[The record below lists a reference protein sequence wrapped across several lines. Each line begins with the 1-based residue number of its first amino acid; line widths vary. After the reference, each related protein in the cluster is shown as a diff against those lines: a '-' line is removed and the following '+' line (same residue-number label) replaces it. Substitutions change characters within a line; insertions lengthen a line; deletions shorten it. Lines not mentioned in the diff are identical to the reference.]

1 MSLRAV
7 RRTAPLI
14 RLQAPGR
21 VTNPPQVANLH
32 HIRDTVKSP
41 VRGNASSRCGGWA
54 IAAALIV
61 PLYADVTLRGRVV
74 DENEAPVRGARV
86 TANSQETQTD
96 PTGAFT
102 LTFPAPGDFPV
113 SVSRE
118 GYYALKDRA
127 VHVDASQEITLV
139 INTVREVFQ
148 SENVNAETS
157 PVDVGQ
163 AQSQQR
169 LTGTEVN
176 DIPFANSHSL
186 RSSLALMP
194 GVVSDTSGT
203 LHVNGSSENQVNYL
217 LNGFNITNPITG
229 QFQTLL
235 AVEGI
240 RSVDLTS
247 GRTSPEFG
255 KGSAGVLAVNTENG
269 TDKFHYTATNFIP
282 GIDIKQGL
290 RLGNWYPRF
299 GVSGPIVRGRA
310 WFSDTWD
317 SEYTQ
322 SLVTGLPSG
331 QNTRSGWA
339 GSNLLHSQVNLAPS
353 NIVFADFL
361 VNVNNQGRVGLAP
374 LNPISTTSNLHT
386 HQYFA
391 SVKDQ
396 KYFGH
401 GALMEFGYAHSDFFQ
416 AQTPQGDNLYI
427 ISPQGNSGNYFL
439 NSAQTAA
446 RDQGLIQAF
455 LPKLQFAGSHQI
467 QVGADADWL
476 HYTASDNR
484 TGYEVLGLSGQ
495 LISETLFPTP
505 ARFHAGDADMS
516 FYLLDAWRVE
526 KRLQFNLGVREDWD
540 RRIGAVGW
548 SPRAAFSWS
557 PLASAHTRISGGYSI
572 THDAVTLDML
582 GRPLDQTAFT
592 TFYNGAPTGPPAP
605 TTFAIPNAGLSL
617 PRASN
622 WTLDADHQLLTHV
635 YVSAK
640 YLRRRGT
647 DGFAFVNTIAPD
659 APPSLLPLPTANS
672 GGVYQLTNLRR
683 DDYDSFAISVR
694 QTLSGQFEW
703 MASYTHS
710 RAVSNGVLDPNT
722 AQPLQVLA
730 SFVPMPWDTPNRILA
745 WGYLPLPW
753 KHWAVSAL
761 ADLRSGFPFSVRDQT
776 GLIAGGVDSY
786 RYPINFDIN
795 IAIERMITL
804 RGYRFAL
811 RGGIDNLTGQA
822 NPTAVNNVTG
832 ALQFL
837 QFLGDEGRH
846 FVVRIRFF
854 GRAGGK

>member
-1 MSLRAV
+1 M
-7 RRTAPLI
+7 
-14 RLQAPGR
+14 
-21 VTNPPQVANLH
+21 
-32 HIRDTVKSP
+32 RDW
-41 VRGNASSRCGGWA
+41 GSSRCGWPA
-54 IAAALIV
+54 IAVLVAF

-74 DENEAPVRGARV
+74 DQNDAPVRGARV
-86 TANSQETQTD
+86 TVNSQEAQTD
-96 PTGAFT
+96 PTGNFT
-102 LTFPAPGDFPV
+102 LNFPAPGDFLV
-113 SVSRE
+113 GVARE

-127 VHVDASQEITLV
+127 VHVDSSTEITLV
-139 INTVREVFQ
+139 INSVREVFQ

-176 DIPFANSHSL
+176 DMPITNSHSL

-217 LNGFNITNPITG
+217 LNGFNITDPITG

-240 RSVDLTS
+240 RSVDVTS

-255 KGSAGVLAVNTENG
+255 KGSAGALAVNTENG
-269 TDKFHYTATNFIP
+269 TDAFHYTATNFIP

-310 WFSDTWD
+310 WFADTWD

-331 QNTRSGWA
+331 QDTRSGWA
-339 GSNLLHSQVNLAPS
+339 GSNLLHSQVNLTPS

-361 VNVNNQGRVGLAP
+361 VNVDNQGRVGLAP
-374 LNPISTTSNLHT
+374 LNPVSTTSSLHT
-386 HQYFA
+386 HEYFA

-396 KYFGH
+396 KYLGH
-401 GALMEFGYAHSDFFQ
+401 GALVEFGYAHGDFSE
-416 AQTPQGDNLYI
+416 AQTPQGQSLYI
-427 ISPQGNSGNYFL
+427 ISPAGNSGNYFL
-439 NSAQTAA
+439 NSTQSAA
-446 RDQGLIQAF
+446 RDQGLVQAF
-455 LPKLQFAGSHQI
+455 LPKFAFAGSHQI
-467 QVGADADWL
+467 QVGGDADWL
-476 HYTASDNR
+476 HYTADEHR
-484 TGYEVLGLSGQ
+484 TGYQVLGLSGQ
-495 LISETLFPTP
+495 LISETLFPAP
-505 ARFHAGDADMS
+505 AMFHAGDADMS
-516 FYLLDAWRVE
+516 AYLLDTWRVE
-526 KRLQFNLGVREDWD
+526 KGLQFNLGVREDWD
-540 RRIGAVGW
+540 RRIGSVAW
-548 SPRAAFSWS
+548 SPRLAFSWS
-557 PLASAHTRISGGYSI
+557 PFASARTRISGGYSI
-572 THDAVTLDML
+572 THDAVTLNML
-582 GRPLDQTAFT
+582 GRPLDQTAIT
-592 TFYNGAPTGPPAP
+592 TLYNANGTPACPPAP
-605 TTFAIPNAGLSL
+605 TTFVIGNSGLVL
-617 PRASN
+617 PGAAN
-622 WTLDADHQLLTHV
+622 WTLDVDHQLFSRV
-635 YVSAK
+635 YVTAK

-647 DGFAFVNTIAPD
+647 DGFAFVNELAPD
-659 APPSLLPLPTANS
+659 APPSLLPLPTTDA
-672 GGVYQLTNLRR
+672 GGVYQLANLRR

-694 QTLSGQFEW
+694 QKLSGQFEW

-710 RAVSNGVLDPNT
+710 RAVSNAVLDPNT
-722 AQPLQVLA
+722 AEPLQVLA
-730 SFVPMPWDTPNRILA
+730 NFVPMPWDVPNRILA

-753 KHWAVSAL
+753 KNWAVSAL
-761 ADLRSGFPFSVRDQT
+761 ADMRSGFPFSVRDQT
-776 GLIAGGVDSY
+776 GLILGPVDSY
-786 RYPINFDIN
+786 RYPLNFDLN
-795 IAIERMITL
+795 VAIERMITL

-822 NPTAVNNVTG
+822 NPTAVNNVAG
-832 ALQFL
+832 ASQFL

>member
-1 MSLRAV
+1 
-7 RRTAPLI
+7 
-14 RLQAPGR
+14 
-21 VTNPPQVANLH
+21 
-32 HIRDTVKSP
+32 
-41 VRGNASSRCGGWA
+41 VRGKASSRFGWL
-54 IAAALIV
+54 ALCSSLIF

-74 DENEAPVRGARV
+74 DENDAPVRGARV
-86 TANSQETQTD
+86 SLASQETQTD
-96 PTGAFT
+96 PTGQFLLT
-102 LTFPAPGDFPV
+102 LPGPGDFLV

-118 GYYALKDRA
+118 GFYALKDRP
-127 VHVDASQEITLV
+127 VRVESSQEITLV
-139 INTVREVFQ
+139 INSVREVFQ

-176 DIPFANSHSL
+176 DMPFANSHSL

-255 KGSAGVLAVNTENG
+255 KGSAGVLSVNTENG
-269 TDKFHYTATNFIP
+269 TDAFHYTATNFVP

-310 WFSDTWD
+310 WFSDTFD
-317 SEYTQ
+317 SEYSQ
-322 SLVTGLPSG
+322 SLVTGLPGG

-339 GSNLLHSQVNLAPS
+339 GSNLLHSQVNLTPS
-353 NIVFADFL
+353 NILFADFL
-361 VNVNNQGRVGLAP
+361 GNVDNQGRVGLAP
-374 LNPISTTSNLHT
+374 LNPVSTTSNLHT
-386 HQYFA
+386 HEYFA
-391 SVKDQ
+391 SIKDQ

-401 GALMEFGYAHSDFFQ
+401 GALIEFGYAHSDFFN
-416 AQTPQGDNLYI
+416 AQTPQGDSLYI
-427 ISPQGNSGNYFL
+427 ISPAGNSGNYFL
-439 NSAQTAA
+439 NSKQAA
-446 RDQGLIQAF
+446 SRDQGLAQAF
-455 LPKLQFAGSHQI
+455 LPKFRFAGSHQI
-467 QVGADADWL
+467 QVGTDADWL
-476 HYTASDNR
+476 HYTANENR
-484 TGYEVLGLSGQ
+484 TGYQVLGLSGQ
-495 LISETLFPTP
+495 LISQTLFPAP
-505 ARFHAGDADMS
+505 ARFHAGDTDMS
-516 FYLLDAWRVE
+516 AYLLDTWRVE
-526 KRLQFNLGVREDWD
+526 KRLQFNIGVREDWD
-540 RRIGAVGW
+540 RRIGSVGW

-557 PLASAHTRISGGYSI
+557 PFSSARTRISGGYSI

-592 TFYNGAPTGPPAP
+592 TLYNANGAPAGPPSP
-605 TTFAIPNAGLSL
+605 TTFAIGNSGLSL
-617 PRASN
+617 PRAGN
-622 WTLDADHQLLTHV
+622 WTLDADHRLFTHV
-635 YVSAK
+635 YVTAK

-647 DGFAFVNTIAPD
+647 DGFAFVNTLAPD
-659 APPSLLPLPTANS
+659 SPPSLLPLPATDS
-672 GGVYQLTNLRR
+672 GGVYQLANLRR

-694 QTLSGQFEW
+694 QTLSGQYEW
-703 MASYTHS
+703 MASYTRS
-710 RAVSNGVLDPNT
+710 RAVSNAVLDPNT

-730 SFVPMPWDTPNRILA
+730 NFVPMPWDAPNRILA

-753 KHWAVSAL
+753 KNWAVSVF
-761 ADLRSGFPFSVRDQT
+761 ADMRSGFPFSVRDQT
-776 GLIAGGVDSY
+776 GLIVGAVDSY
-786 RYPINFDIN
+786 RYPINFDLN
-795 IAIERMITL
+795 VAIERMITL

-822 NPTAVNNVTG
+822 NPTAVNNVAG
-832 ALQFL
+832 APQFL
-837 QFLGDEGRH
+837 EFLGNEGRH

>member
-1 MSLRAV
+1 
-7 RRTAPLI
+7 
-14 RLQAPGR
+14 
-21 VTNPPQVANLH
+21 
-32 HIRDTVKSP
+32 
-41 VRGNASSRCGGWA
+41 VRGNASSRCGSWA
-54 IAAALIV
+54 LAASLIL
-61 PLYADVTLRGRVV
+61 PLYADVTLHGRIV

-86 TANSQETQTD
+86 TANSLETQSD

-102 LTFPAPGDFPV
+102 LTFPGPGDFLV

-118 GYYALKDRA
+118 GYYALKDRP
-127 VHVDASQEITLV
+127 VHIESTQEITLV
-139 INTVREVFQ
+139 INSVREVFQ

-176 DIPFANSHSL
+176 DMPFANSHSL
-186 RSSLALMP
+186 RSSLELMP

-229 QFQTLL
+229 QFSTLL

-322 SLVTGLPSG
+322 SLITGLPSG

-374 LNPISTTSNLHT
+374 LNPVSTTSNLHT
-386 HQYFA
+386 HEYFA

-401 GALMEFGYAHSDFFQ
+401 GALIEFGYAHSDFFQ
-416 AQTPQGDNLYI
+416 TQTPQGDSLYI
-427 ISPQGNSGNYFL
+427 ISPTGNSGNYFL
-439 NSAQTAA
+439 NSTQSAT
-446 RDQGLIQAF
+446 RDQGLVQAF

-467 QVGADADWL
+467 QVGTDADWL
-476 HYTASDNR
+476 HYAANNNS

-495 LISETLFPTP
+495 LISETLFPAP

-516 FYLLDAWRVE
+516 FYLLDTWRVE

-548 SPRAAFSWS
+548 SPRGAFSWS
-557 PLASAHTRISGGYSI
+557 PFSSARTRISGGYSI

-582 GRPLDQTAFT
+582 GRPLDQTAVT
-592 TFYNGAPTGPPAP
+592 TLYANGTPAGPPTP
-605 TTFAIPNAGLSL
+605 TTFTIPNTGLSL

-622 WTLDADHQLLTHV
+622 WTLDADHQLFSHV

-647 DGFAFVNTIAPD
+647 DEFAFVNTLAPD
-659 APPSLLPLPTANS
+659 APPSLLPLPTPGG

-683 DDYDSFAISVR
+683 DDYDSFAVSVR

-722 AQPLQVLA
+722 AQPLQVLPN
-730 SFVPMPWDTPNRILA
+730 FVPMPWDTPNRILA

-753 KHWAVSAL
+753 KNWAVSAL
-761 ADLRSGFPFSVRDQT
+761 ADMRSGFPFSVRDQT
-776 GLIAGGVDSY
+776 GLIVGGVDSY
-786 RYPINFDIN
+786 RYPINFDLN

-832 ALQFL
+832 APQYL